1 MNKISLPTRDAFGAI
16 LMELAEETK
25 NLYVVDADIGTS
37 MRTTEFSRKYP
48 DYHVN
53 VGIAEQ
59 CCAGVAAGLATL
71 GKIPFISTYAV
82 FGSMRMIEQ
91 IRQSICYPNLNVKIA
106 CSHGG
111 LTPANDGGSHQGIED
126 MGIMRTLPNMR
137 VIMGADYNSTKK
149 LLEQMV
155 KTDGPAYI
163 RFTRDAVPGI
173 YDEDEEFTIGI
184 AKTLRKG
191 SDITIIAIGDV
202 MILALEAH
210 NRLQKIG
217 ISARVI
223 DMHTIKPIDD
233 SAIKAAMKETSGIIT
248 IEDHNIIGG
257 LGSAVC
263 EVVGENGGCPVF
275 RLGIRDKFGESGTY
289 DVLLKEHKIT
299 TDEIV
304 SKAKILLK

>member
-1 MNKISLPTRDAFGAI
+1 
-16 LMELAEETK
+16 
-25 NLYVVDADIGTS
+25 
-37 MRTTEFSRKYP
+37 
-48 DYHVN
+48 

-59 CCAGVAAGLATL
+59 TCAGVAAGLATL

-137 VIMGADYNSTKK
+137 VIMGADYNATRKLVAQMAKTK
-149 LLEQMV
+149 
-155 KTDGPAYI
+155 GPAYI

-173 YDEDEEFTIGI
+173 YDEDEEFTIGE
-184 AKTLRKG
+184 AKTLRGG
-191 SDITIIAIGDV
+191 SDITIIAVGDV
-202 MILALEAH
+202 MMLALNAADKLNE
-210 NRLQKIG
+210 IG
-217 ISARVI
+217 ISTRVL

-233 SAIKAAMKETSGIIT
+233 KAILKAMAETRGIIT
-248 IEDHNIIGG
+248 VEDHNIING

-263 EVVGENGGCPVF
+263 EVACEHGGFPVH
-275 RLGIRDKFGESGTY
+275 RIGIKDRFGESGPYET
-289 DVLLKEHKIT
+289 LLKEHDIT
-299 TDEIV
+299 IDEII
-304 SKAKILLK
+304 SKAKLLLM